1 MTTKS
6 KPTLLVTGA
15 SGQLGKRVVE
25 LLLDAKAGHV
35 IATTRTPEKLAALA
49 ARGAEIRPAD
59 FKDPASLRAAFSGAE
74 RMLLI
79 STGDLFPLGLRLGQ
93 HRAAVAAAVAAGV
106 RHILYTSG
114 PAPYPI
120 AGGGLIDDHFWT
132 EQAIFAS
139 PLEWTILRHQIY
151 MDTLL
156 MSVTQAAAVG
166 PTALVDGQRRVELR
180 HARGL
185 RARRCGRARVR
196 LQRPPHPRHHG
207 SEARHARR
215 SRRDRVGAHR
225 PPDQARKPDSRRPT
239 RRHGVGGLTAVP
251 DRRTPALPDRR
262 LPRLPRNHHARNCGL
277 TGRRRRRCATSCQPT
292 GPPSR
297 RKVDAG
303 GAERLRRKAGP

>member
-1 MTTKS
+1 MTTNS
-6 KPTLLVTGA
+6 KPTLVVTGA

-25 LLLDAKAGHV
+25 LLLDAKAGRV

-49 ARGAEIRPAD
+49 ARGAEIRLAD
-59 FKDPASLRAAFSGAE
+59 FKDAASLRAAFAGVE

-106 RHILYTSG
+106 KHILYTSG

-156 MSVTQAAAVG
+156 MSVPQAAASGQLHSSMGHGASNYVTREDCARADAAALASDFSGRRILDITG
-166 PTALVDGQRRVELR
+166 PKPVTQDEVA
-180 HARGL
+180 AI
-185 RARRCGRARVR
+185 A
-196 LQRPPHPRHHG
+196 
-207 SEARHARR
+207 SE
-215 SRRDRVGAHR
+215 
-225 PPDQARKPDSRRPT
+225 
-239 RRHGVGGLTAVP
+239 
-251 DRRTPALPDRR
+251 
-262 LPRLPRNHHARNCGL
+262 L
-277 TGRRRRRCATSCQPT
+277 TGRPIEHVSVTPDEQRAGMAAAGLP
-292 GPPSR
+292 GFL
-297 RKVDAG
+297 VDALVRFQIAAARG
-303 GAERLRRKAGP
+303 YHAIDTPAVKELTGRAPLSVREFLTTHRATLTRK